1 MTGRRQWLLGAAA
14 LSMTARAPLAQ
25 SAYPAKPL
33 RMIVPY
39 PPGGST
45 DILARA
51 VAELLGQQVG
61 QTVAIDNR
69 PGGST
74 NIGTEAAIRA
84 PADGYTIYF
93 GTSGLASNP
102 HFGPVPAYDAFTD
115 LVPVAPVSSM
125 SFLVAAGP
133 SFAGNDPASFVSL
146 ARARPGKVSIGSGAL
161 EVQVAQLTRR
171 AGIELMHVPYKG
183 GAQAA
188 ADAIGGH
195 VDTVIALVPALLS
208 FVQSGKLKAIG
219 VAATARVTALPS
231 TPTFVEGGVP
241 ATLANSWFGI
251 FAPTGTPE
259 AIVARLGTAVRAAVT
274 NPALNSKMSG
284 QGVEMIPG
292 SADDLAAM
300 LRRDFEEYARMAKE
314 LK

>member
-1 MTGRRQWLLGAAA
+1 MTGRRQVLLGAAA
-14 LSMTARAPLAQ
+14 LAMTTRAPLAQ
-25 SAYPAKPL
+25 GAYPTKPV

-51 VAELLGQQVG
+51 LGELLGQQLG
-61 QTVAIDNR
+61 QPVVIDNR

-74 NIGTEAAIRA
+74 NVGTEAAIRA
-84 PADGYTIYF
+84 PADGHTICF

-102 HFGPVPAYDAFTD
+102 HFGPVPTYDAFTD
-115 LVPVAPVSSM
+115 LVPVGPVASM

-133 SFAGNDPASFVSL
+133 SFQGTDPASFVSL

-161 EVQVAQLTRR
+161 DVQVAQLTRR

-208 FVQSGKLKAIG
+208 FVQAGKLKAIG
-219 VAATARVTALPS
+219 IASTARVSALPS

-241 ATLANSWFGI
+241 ATLSNTWFGI
-251 FAPTGTPE
+251 FVPAGTPE
-259 AIVARLGTAVRAAVT
+259 AVVTRLGAAVRASAAH
-274 NPALNSKMSG
+274 PDLAAKMSG
-284 QGVEMIPG
+284 QGVDMIPG
-292 SADDLAAM
+292 SASDLATM
-300 LRRDFEEYARMAKE
+300 LRRDFAEYARMAKE